1 MITPKLSS
9 NKQETSSPKCQG
21 NDPKAADQQST
32 NLLEMTND
40 NRHSISWLMPLAPSE
55 SPELLAITLNC
66 LEQQTV
72 QAEELVIAADGPLSA
87 ELCHVINSCTL
98 PVILKQQP
106 QSQGIGATLKVVAP
120 SCKGDLIMRIDSD
133 DIYAPNHT
141 EMMSKNLAKHPNIG
155 VLGCQLLEIDTSRGY
170 QQSARKTPTS
180 KVEAQRWLPW
190 RNPLNHQTIAI
201 HRHVLI
207 EAGGY
212 RHSPGFEDWDLWLR
226 VKAAGYGILN
236 LETCTT
242 AARVNHRHRL
252 RRRGIQYIVQ
262 ETHFYARQVK
272 EGRIHICIA
281 ILACTSRLPWR
292 LLPPQMLSWWM
303 QSNWRGSPTFDTAW
317 LSEFPL

>member
-1 MITPKLSS
+1 
-9 NKQETSSPKCQG
+9 
-21 NDPKAADQQST
+21 
-32 NLLEMTND
+32 
-40 NRHSISWLMPLAPSE
+40 MPLAPSE

-212 RHSPGFEDWDLWLR
+212 RHTPGFEDWDLWIR
-226 VKAAGYGILN
+226 VAAAGYGIVN
-236 LETCTT
+236 LASCTS
-242 AARVNHRHRL
+242 AARINDRHRK
-252 RRRGIQYIVQ
+252 RRRGIQYIRQ
-262 ETHFYARQVK
+262 EVNFYARQVR
-272 EGRIHICIA
+272 EGKINPWIA
-281 ILACTSRLPWR
+281 IIACLSRLPWR
-292 LLPPQMLSWWM
+292 LLPTRAL
-303 QSNWRGSPTFDTAW
+303 R
-317 LSEFPL
+317 